1 VIAVS
6 LCYNIVDSAII
17 ILLNAMYNEP
27 WKGALLELSVDELKT
42 AQNFISELIQTLE
55 VLQES
60 KAEPIVIF
68 PPEKNVNID
77 ERRADKRFNIEI
89 EGVCSI
95 VERKESE
102 IFTEIPIRIKDISRH
117 GIRFVI
123 DQPLIPS
130 DILIIKF
137 YLSSIKTTGQ
147 LYKNPQKKI
156 YVEVRRVFE
165 FLTSEGVKYEI
176 GAQSVEGERVAELI
190 KEREK
195 HTLISK
201 QLAAKGDVKILI
213 VSIKE
218 ARAKYLED
226 MLQKQGY
233 IVYEANKKQQAIA
246 LLRKNKCDIVVSDL
260 DTVRINEFELL
271 KDIRDEFPDTGSIV
285 EIETIEDWMHIL
297 PLGVSDYLTKNFS
310 DREFNIIIES
320 VHKKLL
326 YKSMF
331 GSYFR
336 RRQQASQNVLVLGGN
351 EVFKKVLC
359 NASKEK
365 GLRLFFVNAEEH
377 ATTALKRY
385 KIDFI
390 ITDTAITGLD
400 GCRFITA
407 VKKNF
412 PNIMTV
418 VVSKSLQER
427 CDFLVS
433 GADNFLVEPI
443 ATKEVFSLV
452 G

>member
-1 VIAVS
+1 
-6 LCYNIVDSAII
+6 
-17 ILLNAMYNEP
+17 MYNEP
-27 WKGALLELSVDELKT
+27 WKGPLLELSVDELKT
-42 AQNFISELIQTLE
+42 AQNFISELIQILE

-68 PPEKNVNID
+68 PPEKNIND

-95 VERKESE
+95 VKRGESE
-102 IFTEIPIRIKDISRH
+102 IFPEMPIRIKDISKH
-117 GIRFVI
+117 GIRFVV
-123 DQPLIPS
+123 DQPLMPS
-130 DILIIKF
+130 DILIIEF

-165 FLTSEGVKYEI
+165 SLTSEGVKYEI

-195 HTLISK
+195 YALINK

-213 VSIKE
+213 VSMKE
-218 ARAKYLED
+218 ARSKYLEEI
-226 MLQKQGY
+226 LLKQGY

-246 LLRKNKCDIVVSDL
+246 LLRKNKCDIVVTDL
-260 DTVRINEFELL
+260 DIARINEFELL
-271 KDIRDEFPDTGSIV
+271 KDIRDEFPDTGLIV

-297 PLGVSDYLTKNFS
+297 PLGVSDYLTKNCS

-320 VHKKLL
+320 VHRKLL

-336 RRQQASQNVLVLGGN
+336 RRQQASQNMLVLSRN
-351 EVFKKVLC
+351 DVFKKLLC

-377 ATTALKRY
+377 ATAALKRY
-385 KIDFI
+385 KIDFVLV
-390 ITDTAITGLD
+390 DTEVTGLD
-400 GCRFITA
+400 GCRFLTT

-418 VVSKSLQER
+418 VASKNLQER

-443 ATKEVFSLV
+443 AAKEVLSLV